1 MMTEQLNAGIELLL
15 VGMGI
20 VFLFLA
26 MLILSVN
33 LMSALILRYFPQP
46 AIPEKPAKQFPPGAS
61 RGTDA
66 TVIAAIS
73 AAVHQYRAKHK

>member
-1 MMTEQLNAGIELLL
+1 ML

-26 MLILSVN
+26 MLIVSVN

-46 AIPEKPAKQFPPGAS
+46 DIPAKPATMYRQ
-61 RGTDA
+61 GTSGDRDA
-66 TVIAAIS
+66 TVIAAIT
-73 AAVHQYRAKHK
+73 AAIHQYRAKHK